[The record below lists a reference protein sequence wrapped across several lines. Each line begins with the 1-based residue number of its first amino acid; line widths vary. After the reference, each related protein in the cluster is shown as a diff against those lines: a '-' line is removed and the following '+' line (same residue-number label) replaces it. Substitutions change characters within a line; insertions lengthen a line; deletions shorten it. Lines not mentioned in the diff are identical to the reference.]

1 MTVRGG
7 GHNVGGLAIQDD
19 TLLIDLGGMRTVD
32 VDARHR
38 RATVAG
44 GALWRD
50 FDAVAGAFGLATT
63 GGMMSTTGVGGLTLG
78 GGIGWLVRKY
88 GLASD
93 NLIGAEVV
101 LANGE
106 SVRVDEERH
115 ADLFRALR
123 GGGAGLGVVTQFDF
137 KLHPVSTVLA
147 GGLWCKAERA
157 ADVLRI
163 FRDFSAQ
170 IPDELTMVAA
180 ATVAPPA
187 PFVPASAAWKT
198 SRRHRVLLVRG
209 AAGRRARAGA
219 VACTT
224 ARRSG
229 PDCNAAVSRM
239 AGER

>member
-1 MTVRGG
+1 MGGHLNATIRDWLGLPCDESARRADVAGRAPFRDRASRLEWNDRSASRRNRCVCKSHGRSCGHTVRGG

-106 SVRVDEERH
+106 LVRVDEERH

-147 GGLWCKAERA
+147 GALWCKAERA
-157 ADVLRI
+157 AEVLRI
-163 FRDFSAQ
+163 FR
-170 IPDELTMVAA
+170 
-180 ATVAPPA
+180 
-187 PFVPASAAWKT
+187 
-198 SRRHRVLLVRG
+198 
-209 AAGRRARAGA
+209 
-219 VACTT
+219 
-224 ARRSG
+224 
-229 PDCNAAVSRM
+229 
-239 AGER
+239 